1 MTLDATNTYTGNT
14 TISGGTLFLAGCV
27 ALASSNLVIAGGS
40 TLDVTGLTTPPL
52 ALAAGQAISNS
63 TPAALING
71 SVDTTSGALGLVYA
85 GSPALN
91 VSNGTLTV
99 AATTAVN
106 VNNTGSPLAVGS
118 YLLVSTNG
126 GGAVSGTAPGS
137 VTVSGNGL
145 AVGNVA
151 SLRITNSKLNLMVAV
166 NPVNTN
172 PTNITAVVSG
182 TNLSLSWPADHTGWR
197 LLVQTNHL
205 PAGIS
210 LNTNDWS
217 TVAGSAGTNKV
228 SILIDTNKPTEF
240 YRMVYP

>member
-1 MTLDATNTYTGNT
+1 
-14 TISGGTLFLAGCV
+14 
-27 ALASSNLVIAGGS
+27 
-40 TLDVTGLTTPPL
+40 
-52 ALAAGQAISNS
+52 
-63 TPAALING
+63 
-71 SVDTTSGALGLVYA
+71 
-85 GSPALN
+85 
-91 VSNGTLTV
+91 VS
-99 AATTAVN
+99 
-106 VNNTGSPLAVGS
+106 SPLAVGS
-118 YLLVSTNG
+118 YLLVSTDG
-126 GGAVSGTAPGS
+126 GGAVSGTAPGL

-151 SLRITNSKLNLMVAV
+151 SLSITNSKLNLMVAV

-205 PAGIS
+205 AGGVS

-228 SILIDTNKPTEF
+228 SILIDTHKPTEF